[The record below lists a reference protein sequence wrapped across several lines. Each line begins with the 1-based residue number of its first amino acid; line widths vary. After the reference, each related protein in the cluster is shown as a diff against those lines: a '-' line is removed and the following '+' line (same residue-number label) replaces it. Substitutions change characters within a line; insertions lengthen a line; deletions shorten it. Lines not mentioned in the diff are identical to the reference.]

1 MTNTKAA
8 VPPAATRPEATA
20 RKMLC
25 CVAGITAAL
34 AVPVWWRRLLASF
47 GRTGFAAVMV
57 VPLVLAAFVAEHL
70 MHYASRAEANER
82 SILAEIAAAPLCT
95 GSGDRTL
102 PVTAAQDAV
111 TPIASARSS

>member
-1 MTNTKAA
+1 
-8 VPPAATRPEATA
+8 
-20 RKMLC
+20 MLSF
-25 CVAGITAAL
+25 VAGITAAL
-34 AVPVWWRRLLASF
+34 PVPFCWWRLLASF
-47 GRTGFAAVMV
+47 RLTCFSAVML
-57 VPLVLAAFVAEHL
+57 VPLVLAACVAEHL
-70 MHYASRAEANER
+70 THYASRAEANER